1 MGGINIKMA
10 VYIFTALTF
19 LTILVG
25 GLFSIKFKKN
35 LSLILGFSAGLLFG
49 LFAFEIMPEIF
60 NLSLDTKLNIFY
72 PMLALASG
80 FLVFHILEKTFLV
93 HDSHEE
99 TYQKHKH
106 PSVGLIS
113 AIVLIIHSFLD
124 GVGMGV
130 GFQISTGLGIAVA
143 FAVIGHAFSDG
154 LNTASLMLLNK
165 NSTKKTLVMILMNA
179 VAPVLGVLSVRF
191 FNLSSE
197 FLLIYLGFFAGI
209 ILYISLEDILPEA
222 HSGDSSWKTLAL
234 TVLGVLF
241 ILGLSIIS

>member
-1 MGGINIKMA
+1 MA

-19 LTILVG
+19 LTILIG
-25 GLFSIKFKKN
+25 GLFSIRFKRN
-35 LSLILGFSAGLLFG
+35 LNLILGFSAGLLFG
-49 LFAFEIMPEIF
+49 LFALEILPEIF
-60 NLSLDTKLNIFY
+60 SLSLGSNIDIFY
-72 PMLALASG
+72 PMLALVSG

-93 HDSHEE
+93 HDNHEGS
-99 TYQKHKH
+99 YQKHKH
-106 PSVGLIS
+106 PSVGLVS
-113 AIVLIIHSFLD
+113 ALLLIIHSFLD

-130 GFQISTGLGIAVA
+130 GFKISTGLGVAVA
-143 FAVIGHAFSDG
+143 IAVIGHAFSDG
-154 LNTASLMLLNK
+154 LNTGSLMLLNK
-165 NSTKKTLVMILMNA
+165 NSAKKTFVMVAINA
-179 VAPVLGVLSVRF
+179 LAPVLGVLSVRF
-191 FNLSSE
+191 FNLSSG

>member
-1 MGGINIKMA
+1 MA

-19 LTILVG
+19 LTILIG

-35 LSLILGFSAGLLFG
+35 INLILGFSAGLLFG
-49 LFAFEIMPEIF
+49 LFALEIIPEIF
-60 NLSLDTKLNIFY
+60 NLSLASNIDIFY
-72 PMLALASG
+72 PMLALVSG

-93 HDSHEE
+93 HDNHEGS
-99 TYQKHKH
+99 YQKHQH
-106 PSVGLIS
+106 PSVGLVS
-113 AIVLIIHSFLD
+113 AILLIIHSFLD

-130 GFQISTGLGIAVA
+130 GFKISTGLGVAVA
-143 FAVIGHAFSDG
+143 IAVIGHAFSDG
-154 LNTASLMLLNK
+154 LNTGSLMLLNK
-165 NSTKKTLVMILMNA
+165 NSARKTFAMVAINA
-179 VAPVLGVLSVRF
+179 LAPVLGVLSVRF
-191 FNLSSE
+191 FNLSSG